1 MKYRVLKISPS
12 LDRSKW
18 ELESCYVDPMDREDV
33 KTVPNPNG
41 FYYAPIT
48 EPVYVAFEKL
58 VATMIQSHE
67 EEIRKLSESVAKL
80 VELRLTFIGR

>member
-18 ELESCYVDPMDREDV
+18 ELESCHVDPMDREDV
-33 KTVPNPNG
+33 KTVPSPNG
-41 FYYAPIT
+41 FYHSPIT
-48 EPVYVAFEKL
+48 EPLDVAIDKL

-67 EEIRKLSESVAKL
+67 EEIRKLSESLAKL
-80 VELRLTFIGR
+80 VEFRLTFIRR

>member
-12 LDRSKW
+12 LNRSAW

-33 KTVPNPNG
+33 KTVPSPNG
-41 FYYAPIT
+41 FYHSPIA
-48 EPVYVAFEKL
+48 ESEDVAIEKL
-58 VATMIQSHE
+58 IATMIQSHE

-80 VELRLTFIGR
+80 VDFRLTLIGR